1 MIETVRARQ
10 TLYEIELRD
19 HDLFELENSIQ
30 ELHDMFLDLAYV
42 IYSKV

>member
-19 HDLFELENSIQ
+19 RDLFELENSIQ
-30 ELHDMFLDLAYV
+30 ELHDMFLDLTYV